1 MKLATQGT
9 KEKRTIL
16 RKVFMGLTVICM
28 GVTTAFSVSQPAAD
42 AAGETAQALP
52 RRARTVLYVQDSPT
66 LGVRQADARHIDQI
80 NYAFALLENGEA
92 TVSHLK
98 GLKSLSRF
106 LRDNPHIDGVLSVGG
121 WGADGFSQAC
131 ATEAGREKLA
141 DSILRVMD
149 EHGFVGVDIDWEY
162 PGSKMA
168 GIAASK
174 NDVENWYA
182 LLSLLREGLDARQT
196 ENGRDYLLS
205 VALGAG
211 EAQIASVDGA
221 RLGALVDQAV
231 IMAYDLRG
239 FDRMTGHH
247 AGLYPDGKTVLSGA
261 WAVNAYA
268 AKGLPEAKML
278 MGVPLYG
285 RMWRQVTSAGD
296 GLNARAAT
304 SGNRAVTQ
312 ATISGYLAEGYT
324 RYYDEEAQAPYLFNG
339 SNFISYDDKESVA
352 AKAQWIRQNGLLG
365 AAMWEGGQD
374 ENGELLRAVSEALTI
389 N

>member
-1 MKLATQGT
+1 MKITTQGT

-16 RKVFMGLTVICM
+16 RKVCMGLTVLSM
-28 GVTTAFSVSQPAAD
+28 GMATALSAMQPTAGAI
-42 AAGETAQALP
+42 GETEEALP
-52 RRARTVLYVQDSPT
+52 RRARVVLYMQDSPS
-66 LGVRQADARHIDQI
+66 LSISQADAASIDQI

-106 LRDNPHIDGVLSVGG
+106 LRDNPRIDGVLSVGG

-131 ATEAGREKLA
+131 ETAEGRQKLA

-162 PGSKMA
+162 PGSTIA
-168 GIAASK
+168 GITAGK
-174 NDVENWYA
+174 HDVENWYA
-182 LLSLLREGLDARQT
+182 LLTLLRAGLDERQADT
-196 ENGRDYLLS
+196 GRDYLLS

-211 EAQIASVDGA
+211 EAQATAVDGA

-231 IMAYDLRG
+231 VMAYDLRG
-239 FDRMTGHH
+239 FDRLTGHH
-247 AGLYPDGKTVLSGA
+247 AGLYPDGNTVLSGA

-268 AKGLPEAKML
+268 ATGLPEAKML
-278 MGVPLYG
+278 LGVPLYG
-285 RMWRQVTSAGD
+285 RMWRQVTSTGD

-312 ATISGYLAEGYT
+312 AAISRYLAEGYT
-324 RYYDEEAQAPYLFNG
+324 RYYDEDAQAPYLFNG
-339 SNFISYDDKESVA
+339 TNFISYDDEESVG
-352 AKAQWIRQNGLLG
+352 AKAAWIRQNGLLG
-365 AAMWEGGQD
+365 MALWESGHD
-374 ENGELLRAVSEALTI
+374 ESGNLLRAVGEAMAVD
-389 N
+389 